1 MSISPEQK
9 NALYELRLI
18 QEQGDALEIL
28 DVDPP
33 SGKDNRSLSV
43 EISLSFQGIPR
54 APDGIALRQRERFWI
69 VVSEAYPFEHPWV
82 LVLHDRWAGSPHVQW
97 TFYICLY
104 LAPDTQWN
112 PSDGMFGLIE
122 RLYEWVKAAAVD
134 QLDPDGAPLHPPVAY
149 TSSSSTPLVVPQ
161 VDTPEVGDEPWI
173 GFGCIGSRSE
183 SRIDIVDW
191 CGLDDTPRT
200 PTVAASILLSLPTPF
215 EFPSNVRDLLAIF
228 EGQGIPRRDLIRI
241 LGKTA
246 EINGKDSPLLILVG
260 TPMRGVRGS
269 GDYRQHIVAWFLDP
283 IIANGLRF
291 TLVQLSSHEDIRA
304 SGQRMEELILEW
316 ADKALISWCQVREAR
331 PEVTVRRDVSS
342 PLSWFQSKSVAIWGC
357 GAIGSHLAES
367 LARAGVNRLVLRD
380 KSVVTPGVLVRQLFD
395 DSDIGK
401 NKAVATKDRLLRA
414 FPDLTIEA
422 DPGNVLGIPL
432 DDENW
437 HDDVDIVIDATA
449 SWPVALHMEARRVSV
464 PDGNPIIASMG
475 LGNHVQ
481 RALLHIVRQNHPGAF
496 ADVARKAKIEA
507 IRGSGLKH
515 FVNDFWSN
523 YPDEYF
529 QPEPGCSEPTFVGS
543 NAEVAG
549 LVGMMLT
556 KLSREL
562 IEENS
567 SSASS
572 YLFTLPGV
580 EIGDGERRERDFYF
594 SPDICLTEGIENYE
608 VRISPH
614 AWADLQAWILRSA
627 RLNGHEA
634 ETGGHL
640 FGERDDATKVL
651 WVSEVTGPPPDSRAS
666 ASEFVCGVKGV
677 EAVTKQKDEC
687 SRGSVSLIGMWHT
700 HPNGNPT
707 PSITDYDGMLSI
719 VQNPDFSCARSILLV
734 IGPNSDGPAS
744 VAGALFSRGRVP
756 TYRQLTSAI
765 TSSKAIVNP
774 GRRQPV
780 DIGLALS
787 GGGSRAIAYHLGCLR
802 ALHDRSIL
810 DRINIISAVSGG
822 SVIAAMYGYT
832 SSSFE
837 VFDQEVQQI
846 LRKGLQGKM
855 ARRYLFSQR
864 ILQSLGTA
872 LFAGTLSVLADVVR
886 ALLLLILRFIGLKK
900 SRLAHLIGKVR
911 SPFRRWVSRTH
922 AFEDTLRLSV
932 LGDKRMSDERRENI
946 DLVINATELRTG
958 SAFRF
963 GSRESGIWRFGQVSN
978 DNIKVAKAVAASA
991 AYPLL
996 LPAFDEIMEFHKEG
1010 RTYSE
1015 RVVLADGG
1023 IYDNLGTSCLEPD
1036 RSSSYSFN
1044 VYHPQY
1050 IISCDAGTGI
1060 FDAKSTPFWWPSRVI
1075 RSTEAIFRKAQDR
1088 VRSRL
1093 FHFEA
1098 SGQIKGFVLSYLG
1111 TQDRALPHQPPDL
1124 IHRNEVV
1131 DYPTDFAAMS
1141 QEDIDAIAL
1150 RGEQITRMLIS
1161 RYVPEL

>member
-1 MSISPEQK
+1 MNILPEQQ
-9 NALYELRLI
+9 NALYELKLI
-18 QEQGDALEIL
+18 EGQGDALEIL

-33 SGKDNRSLSV
+33 SGEGSQFLYVDV
-43 EISLSFQGIPR
+43 SLSFQGILR
-54 APDGIALRQRERFWI
+54 SSDGIDLRQRERFRI
-69 VVSEAYPFEHPWV
+69 EIAAAYPFKHPWV
-82 LVLHDRWAGSPHVQW
+82 FVLHDRWADSPHVQW
-97 TFYICLY
+97 TCYICLY
-104 LAPDTQWN
+104 LSPETEWN

-122 RLYEWVKAAAVD
+122 RLNEWVKAAAIN
-134 QLDPDGAPLHPPVAY
+134 QLDRDGAPLHPPVAY
-149 TSSSSTPLVVPQ
+149 TSSSSTPLVVPH
-161 VDTPEVGDEPWI
+161 VDTPAVGAEPWI
-173 GFGCIGSRSE
+173 GFGCIESQSE
-183 SRIDIVDW
+183 SRSDIVAW
-191 CGLDDTPRT
+191 CGLDETPRT
-200 PTVAASILLSLPTPF
+200 PTVAATILLPRPTPF
-215 EFPSNVRDLLAIF
+215 EFPRNVRDLLTVF
-228 EGQGIPRRDLIRI
+228 ERQGIPPRELIRM
-241 LGKTA
+241 LGKTV
-246 EINGKDSPLLILVG
+246 ELNGEDSPLLILIG
-260 TPMRGVRGS
+260 TPMRGIRGT
-269 GDYRQHIVAWFLDP
+269 GDYKQHIVAWYLEP
-283 IIANGLRF
+283 IIATGLRL
-291 TLVQLSSHEDIRA
+291 TLAQSSPHEKLRDVGR
-304 SGQRMEELILEW
+304 SVEEILLEW
-316 ADKALISWCQVREAR
+316 AEEARVSWCSVREAR

-342 PLSWFQSKSVAIWGC
+342 PLSWFRSKTVAVWGC

-367 LARAGVNRLVLRD
+367 LARAGVNRLLLRD

-401 NKAVATKDRLLRA
+401 SKATATKERLLRA
-414 FPDLTIEA
+414 FPDLAVEA
-422 DPGNVLGIPL
+422 KFSDVLGTPL
-432 DDENW
+432 DSEDW
-437 HDDVDIVIDATA
+437 HDGVDVVIDATA

-464 PDGNPIIASMG
+464 PVGNPIIASMG
-475 LGNHVQ
+475 LGHHAQ

-515 FVNDFWSN
+515 FVDDFWSN
-523 YPDEYF
+523 NPEAYF

-543 NAEVAG
+543 NAEVAA
-549 LVGMMLT
+549 LVGMMVT

-562 IEENS
+562 TKGDS

-572 YLFTLPGV
+572 HLFTLPGV
-580 EIGDGERRERDFYF
+580 EIRDGERRERDFHF
-594 SPDICLTEGIENYE
+594 SPDVCLTENIENYE
-608 VRISPH
+608 IRISPH
-614 AWADLQAWILRSA
+614 AWADLQAWIQRSA
-627 RLNGHEA
+627 RLNGREV

-640 FGERDDATKVL
+640 FGERDDAAKVL
-651 WVSEVTGPPPDSRAS
+651 WVSEVTEPPPDSRAS
-666 ASEFVCGVKGV
+666 ASEFVCGVEGV
-677 EAVTKQKDEC
+677 QTATNQKNKF
-687 SRGSVSLIGMWHT
+687 SRGSVSFIGMWHT

-707 PSITDYDGMLSI
+707 PSPTDYDAMLSI

-734 IGPNSDGPAS
+734 IGPNSDGPTS

-756 TYRQLTSAI
+756 TYRQLVSAI
-765 TSSKAIVNP
+765 TSSNAIVNL

-822 SVIAAMYGYT
+822 SVIAAMYGY
-832 SSSFE
+832 SNSSFE
-837 VFDQEVQQI
+837 KFDKRVQQV
-846 LRKGLQGKM
+846 LRKGLQGKI
-855 ARRYLFSQR
+855 ARRYLFSHR

-1036 RSSSYSFN
+1036 RSSSYRFN

-1124 IHRNEVV
+1124 IHLNEVV

>member
-1 MSISPEQK
+1 MNLHPEQQ
-9 NALYELRLI
+9 NALYELKLI
-18 QEQGDALEIL
+18 EEQGDALEIL
-28 DVDPP
+28 NVDPP
-33 SGKDNRSLSV
+33 SGEGSQFLSV
-43 EISLSFQGIPR
+43 DVSLSFQGILR
-54 APDGIALRQRERFWI
+54 SSDGIDLRQRERFRI
-69 VVSEAYPFEHPWV
+69 EIPAAYPFKHPWV
-82 LVLHDRWAGSPHVQW
+82 FVLHDRWADSPHVQW
-97 TFYICLY
+97 TCYICLY
-104 LAPDTQWN
+104 LSPETEWN
-112 PSDGMFGLIE
+112 PSDGMFGLME
-122 RLYEWVKAAAVD
+122 RLYEWVKAAALN

-149 TSSSSTPLVVPQ
+149 PSDTPTPLVVPQ
-161 VDTPEVGDEPWI
+161 VDTPAVGAEPWI
-173 GFGCIGSRSE
+173 GFGCIESRSE
-183 SRIDIVDW
+183 ARIDIVGW
-191 CGLDDTPRT
+191 CGLDETPRT
-200 PTVAASILLSLPTPF
+200 STVAASILLPLPTPF
-215 EFPSNVRDLLAIF
+215 EFPRNVCDLLTVF
-228 EGQGIPRRDLIRI
+228 ERQGIPRRELIRI
-241 LGKTA
+241 LGKTV
-246 EINGKDSPLLILVG
+246 ELNGEDTPLLILIG
-260 TPMRGVRGS
+260 TPMRGIRGS
-269 GDYRQHIVAWFLDP
+269 GEYKQHIVAWFLEP
-283 IIANGLRF
+283 IFATALRN
-291 TLVQLSSHEDIRA
+291 TLYQLSSYEKLRDIGR
-304 SGQRMEELILEW
+304 SVEELILEW
-316 ADKALISWCQVREAR
+316 AKEARVSWCSVREAR
-331 PEVTVRRDVSS
+331 PEVTVRRDESS
-342 PLSWFQSKSVAIWGC
+342 PLSWFRSKSVAVWGC

-367 LARAGVNRLVLRD
+367 LARAGVNRLILRD
-380 KSVVTPGVLVRQLFD
+380 KSVVTPGVLVRQLFE

-401 NKAVATKDRLLRA
+401 SKATATEEKLLRA
-414 FPDLTIEA
+414 FPDLTVEA
-422 DPGNVLGIPL
+422 ISSDVLGIPL
-432 DDENW
+432 DSEDW
-437 HDDVDIVIDATA
+437 HDEVDIVIDATA
-449 SWPVALHMEARRVSV
+449 SWPVALHMEARRASI

-475 LGNHVQ
+475 LGRHAQ

-507 IRGSGLKH
+507 IRGSGSKH
-515 FVNDFWSN
+515 FVDDFWSN
-523 YPDEYF
+523 SPETPF

-543 NAEVAG
+543 NAEVAA

-562 IEENS
+562 TDEDT
-567 SSASS
+567 SSASTH
-572 YLFTLPGV
+572 LFTLPTV
-580 EIGDGERRERDFYF
+580 EIRNGERREKDFYF
-594 SPDICLTEGIENYE
+594 SPDICLTEGVENYE

-614 AWADLQAWILRSA
+614 AGADLQAWVRRSA
-627 RLNGHEA
+627 RLNGREV

-640 FGERDDATKVL
+640 FGARDDAAKVL

-666 ASEFVCGVKGV
+666 ASEFVCGVEGV
-677 EAVTKQKDEC
+677 EVVVKQKNDFSLE
-687 SRGSVSLIGMWHT
+687 SVSFIGMWHT

-707 PSITDYDGMLSI
+707 PSQTDYEAMLSI

-734 IGPNSDGPAS
+734 IGPNADGPTS

-774 GRRQPV
+774 GPPEPR

-802 ALHDRSIL
+802 ALNDRSIL
-810 DRINIISAVSGG
+810 DRINVISAVSGG
-822 SVIAAMYGYT
+822 SVIAALYGYT
-832 SSSFE
+832 NSSFE
-837 VFDQEVQQI
+837 VFDREVQQI

-855 ARRYLFSQR
+855 ARRYLFSHR
-864 ILQSLGTA
+864 ILQSLGTT

-886 ALLLLILRFIGLKK
+886 SLLLLILRSIGLKN

-911 SPFRRWVSRTH
+911 SPFRRWISRTH

-932 LGDKRMSDERRENI
+932 LGNKRMSDQRRDNV

-1036 RSSSYSFN
+1036 RSSAYSFN
-1044 VYHPQY
+1044 VYQPQY

-1060 FDAKSTPFWWPSRVI
+1060 FDAKSTPFWLPSRVI
-1075 RSTEAIFRKAQDR
+1075 RSTQAIFRKAQDR

-1098 SGQIKGFVLSYLG
+1098 SGQIEGFVLSYLG

-1124 IHRNEVV
+1124 IHRDEVV